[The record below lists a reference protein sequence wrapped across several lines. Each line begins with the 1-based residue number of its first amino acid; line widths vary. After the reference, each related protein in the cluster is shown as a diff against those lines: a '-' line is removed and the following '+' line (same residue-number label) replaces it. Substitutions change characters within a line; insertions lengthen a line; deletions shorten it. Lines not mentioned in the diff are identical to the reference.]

1 MFYVTA
7 IDGPRVFLLAGPHTS
22 REEAEEKVREARD
35 IACDHNR
42 NASAGRAWFMAYG
55 VSRWKE
61 SAGAAPRSA
70 LGTI

>member
-1 MFYVTA
+1 MFYITA
-7 IDGPRVFLLAGPHTS
+7 IDGARTFLLAGPYAS
-22 REEAEEKVREARD
+22 KKEAETKVQTARD

-55 VSRWKE
+55 VSRWKDTTT
-61 SAGAAPRSA
+61 AAPRSA